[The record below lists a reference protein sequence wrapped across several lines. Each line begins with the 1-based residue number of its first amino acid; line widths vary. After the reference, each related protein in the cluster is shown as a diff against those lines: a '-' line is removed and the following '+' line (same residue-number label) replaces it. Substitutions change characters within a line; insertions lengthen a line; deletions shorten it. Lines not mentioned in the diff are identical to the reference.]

1 MTTPPENKR
10 QPLVLPSLSPRNLS
24 GASKH
29 HLTGF
34 FVIGDG
40 LGMGMGLDR
49 VVGAQSHFEFNF
61 GHCLATHPDTLDLHE
76 QVQFEWRNTD
86 GNLHN
91 HFFDFVV
98 VRTDRQRIAYTVK
111 PLFWNRGRF
120 ADDIP
125 HIAQQAR
132 ASGEFSDVR
141 LLSDADLDHVSLF
154 NAKLLHA
161 CRAVVP
167 DHDATSMIVVRNMDG
182 IATMRTLVEQ
192 TGLKGDGFRAMVRL
206 IRSRHL
212 RLRNHE
218 HISYDA
224 QLFKAAQP

>member
-1 MTTPPENKR
+1 MTNPPEDKR

-24 GASKH
+24 GASKN

-34 FVIGDG
+34 FVISD
-40 LGMGMGLDR
+40 GMGLGR
-49 VVGAQSHFEFNF
+49 VVGAESHFEFNF
-61 GHCLATHPDTLDLHE
+61 GLCLATHPDTSDLQE
-76 QVQFEWRNTD
+76 QVRFEWRDTD
-86 GNLHN
+86 GDLHD

-98 VRTDRQRIAYTVK
+98 TCTDGARIAYTVK
-111 PLFWNRGRF
+111 PLVWNRGTF
-120 ADDIP
+120 ADNIP

-132 ASGEFSDVR
+132 ASGQFSDVR
-141 LLSDADLDHVSLF
+141 LLSDADLDQVSLF

-182 IATMRTLVEQ
+182 MATMRTLVEQ

-224 QLFKAAQP
+224 LLYKAAQP